1 MKIGVIS
8 DTHLKCCDDRLRRIV
23 DTYFKDVEL
32 VIHAGDLISL
42 EVLDAFAEK
51 EVKAVSGNMDN
62 EEARR
67 ALPDRLLVEVEGLK
81 VGLIHG
87 WGQPFGLEDK
97 LRKKFDEIDC
107 LVFGHT
113 HRPCNKVKDGVLYF
127 NPGSATDRLFTK
139 LNTVG
144 ILEIGDGVRGKIVEV
159 SL

>member
-8 DTHLKCCDDRLRRIV
+8 DTHLKNCDDRLRRIV

-32 VIHAGDLISL
+32 VIHAGDLVSL
-42 EVLDAFAEK
+42 EVLDAFAGK
-51 EVKAVSGNMDN
+51 EVRAVSGNMDN
-62 EEARR
+62 EDARR
-67 ALPDRLLVEVEGLK
+67 ALPERIVIEVGGFK
-81 VGLIHG
+81 VGLTHG

-127 NPGSATDRLFTK
+127 NPGSATDRLFAK

-144 ILEIGDGVRGKIVEV
+144 ILEIGDGVKGEIIEV

>member
-67 ALPDRLLVEVEGLK
+67 ALPERLLVEVEGLK

-97 LRKKFDEIDC
+97 LKKKFDEIDC

-144 ILEIGDGVRGKIVEV
+144 ILEIGDGVKGKIVEV

>member
-1 MKIGVIS
+1 
-8 DTHLKCCDDRLRRIV
+8 
-23 DTYFKDVEL
+23 
-32 VIHAGDLISL
+32 
-42 EVLDAFAEK
+42 
-51 EVKAVSGNMDN
+51 MDN

-67 ALPDRLLVEVEGLK
+67 ALPERLLVEVEGLK

-97 LRKKFDEIDC
+97 LKKKFDEIDC

-144 ILEIGDGVRGKIVEV
+144 ILEIGDGVKGKIVEV

>member
-144 ILEIGDGVRGKIVEV
+144 ILEIGDGVKGKIVEV

>member
-97 LRKKFDEIDC
+97 LKKKFDEIDC

-144 ILEIGDGVRGKIVEV
+144 ILEIGDGVKGKIVEV